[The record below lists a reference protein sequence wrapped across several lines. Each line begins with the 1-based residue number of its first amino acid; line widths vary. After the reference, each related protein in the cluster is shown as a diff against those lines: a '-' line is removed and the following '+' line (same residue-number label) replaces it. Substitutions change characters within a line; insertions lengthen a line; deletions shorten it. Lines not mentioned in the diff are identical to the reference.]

1 MFCCLE
7 WTEAH
12 WHYHSEAGKHSWRRR
27 RQHTATKF
35 RYILVCYFAAHTRD
49 PTDPSPLLWSQLVS
63 SFPTSPLASKPK
75 SLNLCTS
82 TLTSDKLSYFIENCK
97 MFREMRAPWLAR
109 TSSSYF
115 HKARALRH
123 SALLRYNAH
132 SLRHRYERTQFTINF
147 MKEIKKLV
155 PRAFGSCLSALLSW
169 SKKSSVLI

>member
-27 RQHTATKF
+27 RQHTTTKF

-97 MFREMRAPWLAR
+97 MFREMRAPWLVR

-123 SALLRYNAH
+123 ASALLRYNARN
-132 SLRHRYERTQFTINF
+132 LRHRYERAQFTINF

-169 SKKSSVLI
+169 S

>member
-7 WTEAH
+7 WTEAY

-147 MKEIKKLV
+147 IKEIKNLFLEHSA
-155 PRAFGSCLSALLSW
+155 RASPHFSLDLKNSR
-169 SKKSSVLI
+169 VLM